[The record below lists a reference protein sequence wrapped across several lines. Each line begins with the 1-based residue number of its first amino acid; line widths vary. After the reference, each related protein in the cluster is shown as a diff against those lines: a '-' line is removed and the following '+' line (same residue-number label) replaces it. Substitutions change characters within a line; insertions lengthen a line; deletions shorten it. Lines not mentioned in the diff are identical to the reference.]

1 MGEKYIQ
8 ISSAGNGSCVV
19 AGETLEGKPYADIDT
34 LMTSLNTLMDENKGR
49 ISSIAQNMETT
60 SKNFEEFSED
70 LKQHPWKLLFKP
82 KK

>member
-1 MGEKYIQ
+1 
-8 ISSAGNGSCVV
+8 
-19 AGETLEGKPYADIDT
+19 
-34 LMTSLNTLMDENKGR
+34 MTSLNTLMDENKGR